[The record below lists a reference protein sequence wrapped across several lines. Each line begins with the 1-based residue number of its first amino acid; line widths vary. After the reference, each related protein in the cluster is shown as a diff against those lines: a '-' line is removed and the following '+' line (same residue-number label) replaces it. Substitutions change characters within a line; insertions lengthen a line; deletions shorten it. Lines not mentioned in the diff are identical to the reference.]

1 MLSITNLDA
10 FYVFGTNKSPSNLNK
25 YKFANNFMTP
35 NDEKYLTNSTALISL
50 KDNYNENFRSACEDF
65 NIFKP
70 K

>member
-1 MLSITNLDA
+1 MLSITNLDVV
-10 FYVFGTNKSPSNLNK
+10 YVFGANKSPSNLNK

-35 NDEKYLTNSTALISL
+35 NDEYLTNSTALISL

-65 NIFKP
+65 SIFKQ